1 MASADILGGVGY
13 LSEADE
19 LARALAPDDPTDS
32 LWSIHDSGRL
42 DEIAPELPLLR
53 MEQDPIHRH
62 KDVLAHTIAVTSKT
76 RPDLKVRL
84 AALFHDVGKPR
95 TRRIGEAGV
104 TFRHHEA
111 VGARMTSKRLTELGF
126 DEALVQDVTE
136 LVRLSGRFK
145 GYTDGWSD
153 SAVRRYAREAGP
165 LLGDLNHLIRCD
177 CTTRNRQKVQA
188 IQDAMDDLERRIADL
203 AEADRRD
210 AERPDMDG
218 SAVMAHLGIPP
229 GPAVGEAVRMLL
241 EVKRAEGELPR
252 AELEKRL
259 DDWFADR

>member
-1 MASADILGGVGY
+1 MD
-13 LSEADE
+13 
-19 LARALAPDDPTDS
+19 T
-32 LWSIHDSGRL
+32 
-42 DEIAPELPLLR
+42 IAPELPLLR

-62 KDVLAHTIAVTSKT
+62 KDVLAHTVAVVSKT
-76 RPDLKVRL
+76 RPDARIRL

-95 TRRIGEAGV
+95 TRRIGDGGV

-111 VGARMTSKRLTELGF
+111 VGARMTTKRLGALGF
-126 DEALVQDVTE
+126 DDDVVEPVSE

-145 GYTDGWSD
+145 GYSDGWSD

-177 CTTRNRQKVQA
+177 CTTRNKRKAQG
-188 IQDAMDDLERRIADL
+188 IQDAMDDLERRIAEL
-203 AEADRRD
+203 AEADRRA

-218 SAVMAHLGIPP
+218 NAVMEYLGMPP

-241 EVKRAEGELPR
+241 ELKRTEGALSRE
-252 AELEKRL
+252 ELERRL
-259 DDWFADR
+259 DAWWADRSG